1 MNITRKI
8 IITNTNIIT
17 DLSNA
22 NILDKFVKLENVYIS
37 DMVKNDE
44 INSETGNIK
53 IINKIKTISAT
64 SEQINE
70 IFKISQMTSGLSQY
84 DIINYIIARDN
95 NAILATGDRK
105 LKDFSES
112 NGVEVIRTLKIIRLM
127 YENKIISN
135 QDVVNAC
142 IRLKTNKSTRIP
154 INNIDDMI
162 NEFEKDTVTCWVL
175 YL

>member
-8 IITNTNIIT
+8 IITDTNIIT

-44 INSETGNIK
+44 VNSETGNIK
-53 IINKIKTISAT
+53 IINKFKTISAT

-84 DIINYIIARDN
+84 DIINYIITRDN

-105 LKDFSES
+105 LKNFSES

-142 IRLKTNKSTRIP
+142 IKLKGNKSTRIP

-162 NEFEKDTVTCWVL
+162 NEFEKDTVTC
-175 YL
+175 

>member
-1 MNITRKI
+1 MRFLKC
-8 IITNTNIIT
+8 
-17 DLSNA
+17 
-22 NILDKFVKLENVYIS
+22 
-37 DMVKNDE
+37 
-44 INSETGNIK
+44 
-53 IINKIKTISAT
+53 
-64 SEQINE
+64 
-70 IFKISQMTSGLSQY
+70 GLSQY
-84 DIINYIIARDN
+84 DIINYIIVRDN

-142 IRLKTNKSTRIP
+142 IRLKINKSTRIP

-162 NEFEKDTVTCWVL
+162 NEFEKDTVTC
-175 YL
+175 

>member
-8 IITNTNIIT
+8 IITDTNIIT

-22 NILDKFVKLENVYIS
+22 CILDKFVKLENVYIS
-37 DMVKNDE
+37 DMIKNDE

-53 IINKIKTISAT
+53 IINKFKTISAT

-112 NGVEVIRTLKIIRLM
+112 NGVEVIKTLKIIRLM

-162 NEFEKDTVTCWVL
+162 NEFEKDTVTC
-175 YL
+175 

>member
-8 IITNTNIIT
+8 IITDTNIIT

-22 NILDKFVKLENVYIS
+22 CILDKFVKLENVYIS

-44 INSETGNIK
+44 VNSETGNIK
-53 IINKIKTISAT
+53 IINKFKTISAT

-162 NEFEKDTVTCWVL
+162 NEFEKDTVTC
-175 YL
+175 

>member
-8 IITNTNIIT
+8 IITDTNIIT

-44 INSETGNIK
+44 VNSETGNIK
-53 IINKIKTISAT
+53 IINKFKTISAT

-127 YENKIISN
+127 YENKVISN

-162 NEFEKDTVTCWVL
+162 NEIEKDTVTCWVL

>member
-8 IITNTNIIT
+8 IITDTNIIT

-44 INSETGNIK
+44 VNSETGNIK
-53 IINKIKTISAT
+53 IINKFKTISAT

>member
-1 MNITRKI
+1 MPIRRL
-8 IITNTNIIT
+8 
-17 DLSNA
+17 LSELKVDNEC
-22 NILDKFVKLENVYIS
+22 ISKF
-37 DMVKNDE
+37 
-44 INSETGNIK
+44 
-53 IINKIKTISAT
+53 KTISTT

-70 IFKISQMTSGLSQY
+70 IFKISHVTSGLSQY

-127 YENKIISN
+127 YENDIISN